1 MNHFREKRIIKAV
14 AGVLSLAIF
23 GTLALPSGLNADVCS
38 KALVRC
44 VIDAGLSAFLGLVG
58 GLAAGNLPGALI
70 GTAAVGGTALT
81 FCLLGYDFCI
91 RYFK

>member
-1 MNHFREKRIIKAV
+1 MNHFRENRIIKAV
-14 AGVLSLAIF
+14 AGILSLTIF
-23 GTLALPSGLNADVCS
+23 GILALPSGLSADVCS
-38 KALVRC
+38 KAFVKC
-44 VIDAGLSAFLGLVG
+44 AIDAGLSAFLGLVG